1 MASWRADRQTELV
14 TWCLDVTKRRVNAIV
29 SNQHRGS
36 YDRAAV
42 LLAACA
48 ETLWLRGNDREAQA
62 LVDEVHQRFPR
73 HRAFQTE
80 VKAAVQRM
88 ERGMM

>member
-1 MASWRADRQTELV
+1 LA
-14 TWCLDVTKRRVNAIV
+14 WCLDIAQRWINAIV

-48 ETLWLRGNDREAQA
+48 ETLQLRGNDREAHA
-62 LVDEVHQRFPR
+62 LLDEVRQRFPR

-88 ERGMM
+88 EHGLG